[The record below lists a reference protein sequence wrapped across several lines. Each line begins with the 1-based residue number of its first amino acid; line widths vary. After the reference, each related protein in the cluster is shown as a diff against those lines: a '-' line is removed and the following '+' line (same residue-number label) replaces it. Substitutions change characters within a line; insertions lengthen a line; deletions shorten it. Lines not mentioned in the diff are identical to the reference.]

1 MDPQVRAEFDEMREA
16 HRRAMERMDA
26 AEKRMDA
33 AMERMDRADE
43 RMDRHDRKME
53 ALDAAWRKRM
63 DKADQ
68 RAELAEKR
76 MELADQRG
84 DKFDLKLEATRKLV
98 EAGIKIVSRLA
109 ADTRELKRSQK
120 AFLDSFRSAGNGR
133 RHAG

>member
-1 MDPQVRAEFDEMREA
+1 MDPEVRAEFDEMREA
-16 HRRAMERMDA
+16 HRRAMERMNA
-26 AEKRMDA
+26 AET
-33 AMERMDRADE
+33 RMDRTDK

-63 DKADQ
+63 DEAD
-68 RAELAEKR
+68 RR
-76 MELADQRG
+76 MELANQRG

-120 AFLDSFRSAGNGR
+120 AYLDFLRNAGNGR